1 MNKTGEVL
9 ESTMLGRIFFLNA
22 VSGTCFSNWDETFFY
37 SIFIFGLMTK
47 NIFDV
52 NILLFLS
59 NLFKLSFVPYDCILS
74 DWGLYSFT
82 RPVKTSCQICGIVNL
97 ILHFRWFCVALI
109 PSDEH
114 KENKILSNFKDKIE
128 IFRSSS
134 NEKYWQKIRKS
145 VSWTFNRILLSMLI
159 T

>member
-1 MNKTGEVL
+1 VNKTGEVL

-74 DWGLYSFT
+74 D
-82 RPVKTSCQICGIVNL
+82 
-97 ILHFRWFCVALI
+97 
-109 PSDEH
+109 
-114 KENKILSNFKDKIE
+114 
-128 IFRSSS
+128 
-134 NEKYWQKIRKS
+134 
-145 VSWTFNRILLSMLI
+145 
-159 T
+159 